1 MRSYLPVQ
9 PPLLQNEPW
18 DSEYRYREYVPG
30 KWLEPYVACYWT
42 VDFHCF
48 DSGKLHRIIP
58 DGCVDIIFDLR
69 APSFSK
75 GAIVTGLMT
84 TFETMNL
91 TQNYSLFGIRFFAD
105 KARRLFQYPVSEMIG
120 YRVFLEDIWG
130 KEAEYVAEEV
140 QSANEVS
147 EIIERVEAILL
158 RRLHRGESE
167 SEQLLQSGMQIMYVG
182 QGNLSI
188 RALADKLSYSERHV
202 RRMFQRE
209 LGISP
214 KELLGIIQFQSL
226 LQELNKNS
234 AASFADIAVKY
245 GYYDQP
251 HLIRN
256 FKRYYG
262 LAPNQV
268 FKSKC
273 PFFTMQ

>member
-1 MRSYLPVQ
+1 MGSYVPVQ
-9 PPLLQNEPW
+9 PPFLQNEPW
-18 DSEYRYREYVPG
+18 DNYRYREYAPS

-42 VDFHCF
+42 VNFHWS

-105 KARRLFQYPVSEMIG
+105 KARRFFQYPVSEMIG
-120 YRVFLEDIWG
+120 YRVYLEDIWG
-130 KEAEYVAEEV
+130 KEAKSVTEEV

-167 SEQLLQSGMQIMYVG
+167 SDQLLQSSMQIMYAS

-188 RALADKLSYSERHV
+188 RAMADKLSYSERHV
-202 RRMFQRE
+202 RRMFHKE

-214 KELLGIIQFQSL
+214 KELLSIIQFQSL

-234 AASFADIAVKY
+234 AASFADIAVKC

-251 HLIRN
+251 HFIRN